1 MLHFVKKK
9 LVHLEFHPPK
19 NVKRLKS
26 SGTVVAWGNPERGG
40 DATKVQSQLYD
51 IQQIS
56 CSSGA
61 FCALRGDGH
70 VVTWGAADLGG
81 RIPRL
86 VREKLLGVKEVQASQ
101 GAFAALLH
109 DGSVVTW
116 GDVDYG
122 GESQVYK
129 EELQDVR
136 ALRSSFSLFAAICGD
151 DRHVV
156 TWGNCSVIA
165 GHRTGLHPSLR
176 HVRDLVWSGYAFA
189 AITEDGQ
196 VSTWGLPTCGAD
208 LPPDVQGQLYE
219 VRQLAASH
227 AAFAAVRKDG
237 QVITWGSP
245 DFGGDCSEVQP
256 LLREVQYLVASS
268 RAFCAVKADGS
279 VVTYI
284 KGLEAHWIDIRYSKW
299 WPPVELSQP

>member
-1 MLHFVKKK
+1 MAANWKAVVHRLRLHRK
-9 LVHLEFHPPK
+9 LLNQNNHQPNLPGYRRCEEILSENLTFYACARGPQLCSSFICPAFAL
-19 NVKRLKS
+19 LKS
-26 SGTVVAWGNPERGG
+26 CGSVVVWGNPERGG

-70 VVTWGAADLGG
+70 VVTWGAPDLGG

-86 VREKLLGVKEVQASQ
+86 VREKLLAVKEVQASQ
-101 GAFAALLH
+101 GAFAALLY
-109 DGSVVTW
+109 DGSVVSW

-151 DRHVV
+151 DRRVV

-176 HVRDLVWSGYAFA
+176 NLADWLLGYRL
-189 AITEDGQ
+189 
-196 VSTWGLPTCGAD
+196 GL
-208 LPPDVQGQLYE
+208 
-219 VRQLAASH
+219 
-227 AAFAAVRKDG
+227 
-237 QVITWGSP
+237 
-245 DFGGDCSEVQP
+245 
-256 LLREVQYLVASS
+256 
-268 RAFCAVKADGS
+268 
-279 VVTYI
+279 
-284 KGLEAHWIDIRYSKW
+284 
-299 WPPVELSQP
+299 